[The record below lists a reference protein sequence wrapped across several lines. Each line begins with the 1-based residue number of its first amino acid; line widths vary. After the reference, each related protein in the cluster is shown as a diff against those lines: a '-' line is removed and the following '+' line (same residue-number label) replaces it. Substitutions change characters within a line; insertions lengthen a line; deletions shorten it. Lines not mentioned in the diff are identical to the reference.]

1 MKSLFITIFTIVS
14 AICFSS
20 SVHAAS
26 VLAEVMPVVTPANN
40 TTPDV
45 TFSSTEAGFLSVG
58 GSCGSASEGAVGTG
72 NIPITL
78 TQPDNATPLTA
89 GSYSDCTLTVDDGLG
104 NVSNVL
110 ALTSFVIDTT
120 ASVLAEVTA
129 VATPTS
135 NTTPAVTFSNSKAG
149 TLSVG
154 GSCGSASEG
163 AVGTGNIPITLTQPD
178 NVTPLPAGTY
188 SDCTLTVDDG
198 LGNTSNVLALTAFVI
213 DTTASVLAEVTS
225 VATPTSN
232 TTPAVT
238 FSNSKA
244 GTLSV
249 GGSCGSA
256 SEGAVGTG
264 NIPIT
269 LTQPDNATP
278 LTAGSYSDCTLTVD
292 DGLGNVS
299 NVLALT
305 SFVIDTTASVL
316 AEVTAVATPTSNT
329 TPAVTFSNSKAGTLS
344 VGGSCGSASEGAVG
358 TGNIPITLTQPDNV
372 TPLPA
377 GTYSDC
383 TLTVDD
389 GLGNTSNVLALTAFI
404 IDTTASVLAEVTLV
418 ATPTSNTT
426 PAVTFSNSKAGTLS
440 VGGSCGSASEGAVG
454 TGNIPITLTQPDNV
468 TPLPAG
474 TYSDCTLTVD
484 DGLGNTSNVLAL
496 TAFVIDTTASV
507 LAEVTSVATPT
518 SNTTPAV
525 TFSNSKAGTLSVG
538 GSCGSAS
545 EGAVGTGNIPITLT
559 QPDNATPLTAGSY
572 SDCTLTVDDGLGN
585 TSNVLALTPFVIDT
599 LAPTVNTN
607 AGITLDEGSNSNIV
621 SSVQLSSTDN
631 LSGAANVVYTLVS
644 TTSNGALRKSG
655 SALTG
660 GATFTQSDINSNFIT
675 YDHNGSE
682 TTSDAFIF
690 TIMDQVGNVNN
701 NAAANFTFSFTIT
714 GVNDDPTG
722 SVTISDTTPA
732 EGQLLTANNTL
743 ADVDGLGPF
752 TYQWKRGVTN
762 VGTNSATYTPT
773 QSDVNSMLTVTIS
786 YIDGG
791 TNPESVTS
799 APTSAVTNV
808 NNLPT
813 GNVTINNLTPAEGDT
828 LIASNT
834 LADIDGL
841 GPFTYQWKSG
851 VTDVGTNSASYVLSQ
866 SDVGNA
872 MTVTISYTDGGT
884 TPESKTSGA
893 TVAVTNV
900 NNEPTGNVTISDTTP
915 AEGDTLIASNT
926 LADIDGL
933 GPFTYQ
939 WKSGVTNVGTNSASY
954 VLSQSDVGNAMT
966 VMISYTDGGSTP
978 ESKTS
983 GATAAVTNVNNA
995 PTGNVTINNLTPA
1008 ENQTITASNTLAD
1021 IDGLGAFTYQWK
1033 RNGSN
1038 ISGATASTY
1047 LLKQADVNK
1056 TMTVTI
1062 SYTDGGGKLENK
1074 TSAATGAVTNVNN
1087 VPTGDVTISGTAAE
1101 NRTLTANNTLADVDG
1116 LGPFNYQ
1123 WKRNGSNIG
1132 GATASTYLLK
1142 QADVGATITVTISY
1156 TDGGGKLE
1164 SKTSAATVPVT
1175 NVNNSPTGSVTIN
1188 DTTPTEGQTLIVSN
1202 TLADVDGLGAI
1213 SYRWNRDGSPI
1224 ASAIASTYV
1233 LAQADVGQTI
1243 SVTASYIDGQGLAES
1258 KTSAATAAVTNV
1270 NDAPTGNVTISD
1282 TAPAEGQIITASNTL
1297 ADIDGLGAFAYQWK
1311 RGVTDVGTN
1320 SASYVLSQPD
1330 VGSAMTVTI
1339 SYTDGGGEPESKT
1352 SAATVAVTNV
1362 NDAPTGNVTISDTT
1376 PAENQ
1381 TITASNTLAD
1391 IDGLGSFTY
1400 QWKRNGSNISG
1411 ATTSSYLL
1419 TQADVDKT
1427 MTVTI
1432 SYTDG
1437 GGKFESKT
1445 SGATAAVTNV
1455 NNAPTG
1461 SVTINDTTPAENQ
1474 TITASNTLADVDGI
1488 GSISYQWKR
1497 GVNNIVGATAATYVL
1512 VQADVGNTIKVTAS
1526 YVDGGGQAESR
1537 TSSATTTVANVNN
1550 NPTGSVTISGTAAEN
1565 RTLTANNTL
1574 ADVDGL
1580 GPFSYRWKRNG
1591 GNIGGAVLSTYLLK
1605 QADVGSTITVTIS
1618 YTDGG
1623 GKLES
1628 KTSGATV
1635 AVTNVNNAPTGSVT
1649 INDTT
1654 PTENQTLIASN
1665 TLADVDGL
1673 GTINYRWNRGGSPI
1687 ANATASTYLL
1697 VQADVGQTIS
1707 VTASYID
1714 GQGLAE
1720 SKTSGA
1726 TALVINVNNN
1736 PTGSVTISGS
1746 PAENQ
1751 TLTANN
1757 TLADI
1762 DGLGIFN
1769 YQWKGNGSNIGGA
1782 NASIYL
1788 LKQADVGKTISVTIS
1803 YTDGGGK
1810 QESRTSTAT
1819 TAITNVNDEPTG
1831 NVTISGNPLEGQTLT
1846 ASNTLADVDGIGSIT
1861 YQWKRGVN
1869 NIVGATTAT
1878 YVLVQDDVDNIITV
1892 TASYTDGEG
1901 TPESVIS
1908 GSTDAVV
1915 NVNDAPTGSVL
1926 ISGIATEGE
1935 TLTVSNTLAD
1945 EDGIGSITYQWKRNG
1960 SEILGETSEEYVL
1973 VQEDVNMFITVT
1985 ASYTDAQNMSES
1997 VTSNATTAVVNVNDP
2012 GTVMINGV
2020 LAEGQELT
2028 ATVDD
2033 ADGTDDATAAGSF
2046 SYQWKRDGNDI
2057 AGATSVT
2064 YVLMPADLGKEI
2076 TVTVSYTD
2084 DEGTVENV
2092 TSNATVTVRDDTDPV
2107 LTLPADIS
2115 VIAEGQFTLVDIGVA
2130 TAIDNI
2136 DGVLTPI
2143 VDAPNQFVPGITLVF
2158 WSAEDAAGNM
2168 AMAIQTVTVKPL
2180 VDFSVDQLA
2189 AENTG
2194 VNGTSFRIY
2203 INGKVSYPVDVPYM
2217 VSGTADGLDHD
2228 LMNGVATISSERDV
2242 AEVSFTI
2249 FDDGM
2254 VEGIENIVVTIDESG
2269 LTTNAAIGTKSTL
2282 NINITEE
2289 NIAPVVSLSATQA
2302 TIKTRT
2308 ITLGAGIV
2316 SVSSDAADPNT
2327 GDTLTYDWSATDD
2340 TLFDT
2345 DGDTS
2350 DGVFTFDP
2358 SVLSQGTYVLRLTV
2372 DDGLAS
2378 AESELTL
2385 NIFSDAPPA
2394 SIIADTDNDG
2404 IPDVLDSGDKTNI
2417 LPSRTGL
2424 FTSGLLEI
2432 EAGLVFG
2439 LGDIAFTTGKGQA
2452 SVTMADISNTGI
2464 PADSGFAFAS
2474 GLFDFDIEGLGAA
2487 GQSIDIVLPQQ
2498 QAIPSNAIY
2507 RKLMTN
2513 NWQEFVVDANNAIA
2527 SAPGTP
2533 GFCPP
2538 PGDALYQP
2546 GLTQGY
2552 FCVQLTIEDG
2562 GANDADGAAN
2572 NRISDPSG
2580 VAVVAAIPKPPGTD
2594 DSNGIFG
2601 LGSLNVWWLSL
2612 FALFGLRGYGIRIK

>member
-1 MKSLFITIFTIVS
+1 MDDGLGNTSNVLVLTAFVIDTT
-14 AICFSS
+14 AP
-20 SVHAAS
+20 
-26 VLAEVMPVVTPANN
+26 VLAEVTAVVTPTSD
-40 TTPDV
+40 TTPAV
-45 TFSSTEAGFLSVG
+45 TFSNTKAGILSVG
-58 GSCGSASEGAVGTG
+58 GSCGSASEGAVATG
-72 NIPITL
+72 NITITL
-78 TQPDNATPLTA
+78 TQPDNATPLAAAT
-89 GSYSDCTLTVDDGLG
+89 YSNCTLTVDDGLG
-104 NVSNVL
+104 N
-110 ALTSFVIDTT
+110 A
-120 ASVLAEVTA
+120 
-129 VATPTS
+129 
-135 NTTPAVTFSNSKAG
+135 
-149 TLSVG
+149 
-154 GSCGSASEG
+154 
-163 AVGTGNIPITLTQPD
+163 
-178 NVTPLPAGTY
+178 
-188 SDCTLTVDDG
+188 
-198 LGNTSNVLALTAFVI
+198 SNVLALTAFVI
-213 DTTASVLAEVTS
+213 DTS
-225 VATPTSN
+225 
-232 TTPAVT
+232 
-238 FSNSKA
+238 
-244 GTLSV
+244 
-249 GGSCGSA
+249 
-256 SEGAVGTG
+256 
-264 NIPIT
+264 
-269 LTQPDNATP
+269 
-278 LTAGSYSDCTLTVD
+278 
-292 DGLGNVS
+292 
-299 NVLALT
+299 
-305 SFVIDTTASVL
+305 
-316 AEVTAVATPTSNT
+316 
-329 TPAVTFSNSKAGTLS
+329 
-344 VGGSCGSASEGAVG
+344 
-358 TGNIPITLTQPDNV
+358 
-372 TPLPA
+372 
-377 GTYSDC
+377 
-383 TLTVDD
+383 
-389 GLGNTSNVLALTAFI
+389 
-404 IDTTASVLAEVTLV
+404 
-418 ATPTSNTT
+418 
-426 PAVTFSNSKAGTLS
+426 
-440 VGGSCGSASEGAVG
+440 
-454 TGNIPITLTQPDNV
+454 
-468 TPLPAG
+468 
-474 TYSDCTLTVD
+474 
-484 DGLGNTSNVLAL
+484 
-496 TAFVIDTTASV
+496 
-507 LAEVTSVATPT
+507 
-518 SNTTPAV
+518 
-525 TFSNSKAGTLSVG
+525 
-538 GSCGSAS
+538 
-545 EGAVGTGNIPITLT
+545 
-559 QPDNATPLTAGSY
+559 
-572 SDCTLTVDDGLGN
+572 
-585 TSNVLALTPFVIDT
+585 
-599 LAPTVNTN
+599 APTVNTN
-607 AGITLDEGSNSNIV
+607 VVRTLDEGSTGNTIFAA
-621 SSVQLSSTDN
+621 QLSSTDN
-631 LSGAANVVYTLVS
+631 ISGPANVVYTLVS

-660 GATFTQSDINSNFIT
+660 AAIFTQSDINSNFIT

-682 TTSDAFIF
+682 TTSDTFIF
-690 TIMDQVGNVNN
+690 TVMDQVGNVNN
-701 NAAANFTFSFTIT
+701 NAATNFTFSFTIT

-722 SVTISDTTPA
+722 SVTISDTAPA

-752 TYQWKRGVTN
+752 TYQWKSGVTN

-773 QSDVNSMLTVTIS
+773 QSDVNSMLTVT
-786 YIDGG
+786 
-791 TNPESVTS
+791 
-799 APTSAVTNV
+799 
-808 NNLPT
+808 
-813 GNVTINNLTPAEGDT
+813 
-828 LIASNT
+828 
-834 LADIDGL
+834 
-841 GPFTYQWKSG
+841 
-851 VTDVGTNSASYVLSQ
+851 
-866 SDVGNA
+866 
-872 MTVTISYTDGGT
+872 
-884 TPESKTSGA
+884 
-893 TVAVTNV
+893 
-900 NNEPTGNVTISDTTP
+900 
-915 AEGDTLIASNT
+915 
-926 LADIDGL
+926 
-933 GPFTYQ
+933 
-939 WKSGVTNVGTNSASY
+939 
-954 VLSQSDVGNAMT
+954 
-966 VMISYTDGGSTP
+966 ISYTDGGSTP

-995 PTGNVTINNLTPA
+995 PTGNVTINNQTPA
-1008 ENQTITASNTLAD
+1008 EGDTLIASNTLAD

-1047 LLKQADVNK
+1047 LLKQADVDK

-1087 VPTGDVTISGTAAE
+1087 VPTGNVTISGTVAE
-1101 NRTLTANNTLADVDG
+1101 NRTLTADNTLVDIDG
-1116 LGPFNYQ
+1116 LGPFTYQ
-1123 WKRNGSNIG
+1123 WKRNGSNIS

-1142 QADVGATITVTISY
+1142 QADVGANMTVTISY

-1164 SKTSAATVPVT
+1164 SETSTATAAVT
-1175 NVNNSPTGSVTIN
+1175 NVNNVPTGSVTIN

-1202 TLADVDGLGAI
+1202 TLADVDGLGVI

-1233 LAQADVGQTI
+1233 LTQADVGNTI

-1258 KTSAATAAVTNV
+1258 KTSAVTAAVTNV

-1297 ADIDGLGAFAYQWK
+1297 ADIDGLGPFTYQWK
-1311 RGVTDVGTN
+1311 RGVNNVGTN
-1320 SASYVLSQPD
+1320 SASYVLSQSD
-1330 VGSAMTVTI
+1330 VGKTMTVTI

-1352 SAATVAVTNV
+1352 SAATAAVTNV
-1362 NDAPTGNVTISDTT
+1362 NDAPTGSVTINDTT

-1455 NNAPTG
+1455 NNTPTG
-1461 SVTINDTTPAENQ
+1461 NVTISDTTPAENQ

-1488 GSISYQWKR
+1488 SGSISYQWKR
-1497 GVNNIVGATAATYVL
+1497 GNSNISGATSTTYVL
-1512 VQADVGNTIKVTAS
+1512 VQADVGSTIKVTAS

-1537 TSSATTTVANVNN
+1537 TSSATTAVANVNN

-1605 QADVGSTITVTIS
+1605 QADVGKTMTVTIS

-1628 KTSGATV
+1628 KTSAATA

-1762 DGLGIFN
+1762 DGLGPLS
-1769 YQWKGNGSNIGGA
+1769 YQWKRDGSSISGA
-1782 NASIYL
+1782 IVSTYL
-1788 LKQADVGKTISVTIS
+1788 LQQTDVNKTITVTIS
-1803 YTDGGGK
+1803 YTDGGSK
-1810 QESRTSTAT
+1810 LESRTSAAT

-1831 NVTISGNPLEGQTLT
+1831 NVTISGNPLEGQTLI
-1846 ASNTLADVDGIGSIT
+1846 ASNTLADVDGIGSIS

-1892 TASYTDGEG
+1892 TASYIDGEG

-1935 TLTVSNTLAD
+1935 ALTVSNTLAD
-1945 EDGIGSITYQWKRNG
+1945 VDGIGSIIYQWKRNG
-1960 SEILGETSEEYVL
+1960 SEILGETSDEYVL

-1997 VTSNATTAVVNVNDP
+1997 VTSNATTAVVNENDP

-2046 SYQWKRDGNDI
+2046 SYQWKRDGVDI
-2057 AGATSVT
+2057 AGATSNT
-2064 YVLMPADLGKEI
+2064 YVLVPADLGKEI
-2076 TVTVSYTD
+2076 TVTVSYID
-2084 DEGTVENV
+2084 DEETEENI
-2092 TSNATVTVRDDTDPV
+2092 TSNSTVTVRDDTFPI
-2107 LTLPADIS
+2107 LIPPADIT
-2115 VIAEGQFTLVDIGVA
+2115 VTAEGQFTLIDVGVA
-2130 TAIDNI
+2130 TATDNI
-2136 DGVLTPI
+2136 DGVLTP
-2143 VDAPNQFVPGITLVF
+2143 VSDAPNQFVPGVTLVF
-2158 WSAEDAAGNM
+2158 WSAEDTAGNL
-2168 AMAIQTVTVKPL
+2168 AIAIQTVIVKPL

-2327 GDTLTYDWSATDD
+2327 GDTLTYDWSATDN
-2340 TLFDT
+2340 TLFDI
-2345 DGDTS
+2345 DGDTT

-2464 PADSGFAFAS
+2464 PADSGFAFVS

-2580 VAVVAAIPKPPGTD
+2580 VAVVSAIPKPPGTD

-2612 FALFGLRGYGIRIK
+2612 FALFGFHNCYMRNCCIRTE